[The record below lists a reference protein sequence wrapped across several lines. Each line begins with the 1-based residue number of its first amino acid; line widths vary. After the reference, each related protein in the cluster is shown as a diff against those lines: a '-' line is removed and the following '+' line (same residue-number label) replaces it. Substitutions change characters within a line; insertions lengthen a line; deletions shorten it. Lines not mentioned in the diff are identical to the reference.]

1 MGINIISKEM
11 MSNKRILKTYLAL
24 CFCFITLNVF
34 TQKVTNSIH
43 KKSEFSKPILDSLVL
58 KTDSIR
64 SNLSSFEVGIN
75 VQPQVVYWG
84 RTFGLKQ
91 NGLDLALLFTSKKG
105 LFVYSTFYY
114 WSMEATPN
122 TIAFGDIGI
131 GYEKEFKKNIYASIS
146 YEKWL
151 TFNGEDYV
159 NKALNNAITLQ
170 TSFDF
175 NWFNFSAIAYNMFG
189 KYNVLENDFLI
200 NKKILLNTFSKKCL
214 LFIKPEISSVFANKN
229 FLPIYG
235 DFPHT
240 YDNRTNYKLIDI
252 ETNLPVRLLLN
263 NAYIEPAFHYAFP
276 VNQVNENL
284 TPFFYFTFKIAV
296 KLYVNEKLPK
306 TPF

>member
-1 MGINIISKEM
+1 

-24 CFCFITLNVF
+24 CFCVFTLNVF
-34 TQKVTNSIH
+34 PQKVTNSIH
-43 KKSEFSKPILDSLVL
+43 KKNEFSKPMLDSLVL

-75 VQPQVVYWG
+75 GQPQVVYWG

-105 LFVYSTFYY
+105 VFIYTTFYY

-131 GYEKEFKKNIYASIS
+131 GYEKEFNKNIYASIS

-189 KYNVLENDFLI
+189 IYNVLENDFLI
-200 NKKILLNTFSKKCL
+200 NKKILLHTFSKKCV

-276 VNQVNENL
+276 VNQGNENL
-284 TPFFYFTFKIAV
+284 KPFFYFTFKLAV
-296 KLYVNEKLPK
+296 KLYVNQKLPK

>member
-1 MGINIISKEM
+1 

-24 CFCFITLNVF
+24 CFCVFTLNVF
-34 TQKVTNSIH
+34 PQKVTNSIH
-43 KKSEFSKPILDSLVL
+43 KKNEFSKPILDSLVL

-105 LFVYSTFYY
+105 VFIYTTFYY

-131 GYEKEFKKNIYASIS
+131 GYEKEFNKNIYASIS

-189 KYNVLENDFLI
+189 IYNVLENDFLI
-200 NKKILLNTFSKKCL
+200 NKKILLHTFSKKCV

-276 VNQVNENL
+276 VNQGNENL
-284 TPFFYFTFKIAV
+284 KPFFYFTFKLAV
-296 KLYVNEKLPK
+296 KLYVNKKLPK